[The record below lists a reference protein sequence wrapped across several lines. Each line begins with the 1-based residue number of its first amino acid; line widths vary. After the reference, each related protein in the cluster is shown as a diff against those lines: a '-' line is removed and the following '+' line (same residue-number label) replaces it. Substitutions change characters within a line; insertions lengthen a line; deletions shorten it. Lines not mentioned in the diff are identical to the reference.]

1 MNNARN
7 ARSNNGWGIC
17 RSPPPRRAAISNQTL
32 SFPPCRKG
40 REALKPAQRANVSR
54 GHASGG
60 GVWGRRQSVRDDV
73 ITMIVRYDIKSVR
86 RTCDSVRSSLS
97 VLAGLATILS
107 EAAETISFLRLEEEP
122 SVRRFL
128 RLRASMRSEDG
139 WMKHPTHVNCFG
151 HRHVLEPKMLTGSGQ
166 KARSWLL
173 QRTSGANGH
182 KQLPV

>member
-1 MNNARN
+1 
-7 ARSNNGWGIC
+7 
-17 RSPPPRRAAISNQTL
+17 
-32 SFPPCRKG
+32 
-40 REALKPAQRANVSR
+40 
-54 GHASGG
+54 
-60 GVWGRRQSVRDDV
+60 
-73 ITMIVRYDIKSVR
+73 MIVRYDIKSVR

-97 VLAGLATILS
+97 ALAGLATILS

-173 QRTSGANGH
+173 QRTLGANGH

>member
-1 MNNARN
+1 LGVHIAIF
-7 ARSNNGWGIC
+7 S
-17 RSPPPRRAAISNQTL
+17 SFLPPIEGFERVL
-32 SFPPCRKG
+32 G
-40 REALKPAQRANVSR
+40 DVM
-54 GHASGG
+54 
-60 GVWGRRQSVRDDV
+60 SVRDDV
-73 ITMIVRYDIKSVR
+73 ITMIVRYDIKIVR

-97 VLAGLATILS
+97 ALAGLATILS

-139 WMKHPTHVNCFG
+139 WMKYPTHVNCFG
-151 HRHVLEPKMLTGSGQ
+151 HRHVLEPKMLIGSGQ

-173 QRTSGANGH
+173 QRTLGANGH

>member
-1 MNNARN
+1 MRACFLARVWAGVKPNAR
-7 ARSNNGWGIC
+7 A
-17 RSPPPRRAAISNQTL
+17 
-32 SFPPCRKG
+32 
-40 REALKPAQRANVSR
+40 
-54 GHASGG
+54 
-60 GVWGRRQSVRDDV
+60 WGRRKSVRDDV

-97 VLAGLATILS
+97 ALAGLATILS